1 MAAIEPANP
10 GRCERSQA
18 ERRGSGL
25 PQLSTP
31 SLIEFDTIEV
41 DGPFQVFAEYGPT
54 PSVMIRA
61 DDNIVPVITAE
72 ARDHVLRIFM
82 PSASTCFGIQPTLYV
97 RGPEFSHLRTTGRS
111 AMEVFNA
118 HGRHLSLDVGTQSR
132 IAVHGRVELAVKV
145 DVDDALGAAELQG
158 LRASSAEI
166 VMTTGASAELRVQE
180 RKRYD

>member
-1 MAAIEPANP
+1 
-10 GRCERSQA
+10 
-18 ERRGSGL
+18 
-25 PQLSTP
+25 
-31 SLIEFDTIEV
+31 
-41 DGPFQVFAEYGPT
+41 
-54 PSVMIRA
+54 MIRA
-61 DDNIVPVITAE
+61 DDNIMPVITAE

-132 IAVHGRVELAVKV
+132 IAVHGRVNFVKV
-145 DVDDALGAAELQG
+145 DVDALGAAELQG

-166 VMTTGASAELRVQE
+166 VMTTGASAELRVH
-180 RKRYD
+180 KSVNGTIDAGSHLDCFVTLKK